1 MKDKIDDVDRLDIL
15 LDERFELLSA
25 YLDGE
30 VTPSERQQVEGW
42 LATDANFQQQYRNLQ
57 RIHQGFAAIPVPSST
72 TSVDVLTDA
81 VFAKLDRQRQRK
93 LTWLG
98 GGAIAATLVTAIA
111 SVSGLFG
118 GDPTNPAL
126 QFAQNEPTQVPAPIM
141 VALND
146 PILSIP
152 TRSELEMEVPIA
164 IPEVNV
170 DEVN

>member
-1 MKDKIDDVDRLDIL
+1 MKDNLDEVDRLDIL
-15 LDERFELLSA
+15 IDERFELLSA

-30 VTPSERQQVEGW
+30 VTPSERQQVEVW
-42 LATDANFQQQYRNLQ
+42 LAIDADFQQQYRSLQ
-57 RIHQGFAAIPVPSST
+57 KMHQGFRAISVPSST
-72 TSVDVLTDA
+72 QSIDALTDA

-93 LTWLG
+93 ITWLS

-111 SVSGLFG
+111 GVGGLFG
-118 GDPTNPAL
+118 GDATNPAL
-126 QFAQNEPTQVPAPIM
+126 QFANNDPTKVPAPMM

-146 PILSIP
+146 PIMSIP
-152 TRSELEMEVPIA
+152 TKGEGQIDVPMA